1 MNMTHEPLVQFH
13 DVQLGYGQQV
23 VLENVRLDI
32 YRGDFFGLVGPN
44 GSGKTTLL
52 RCLLGILKPLRGQVT
67 RAEGVRIGYVPQ
79 REMLDPLFPLTAL
92 DIVLMGRYPHVGIFR
107 SPRRADRELAI
118 HCLEQVGLADFAQ
131 KLYRELSG
139 GQRQRVLI
147 ARALA
152 VQPNLL
158 VLDEPTNGLDLP
170 TEAAI
175 LGFIERLHQHDGLTI
190 VLVQPCVE
198 RGGSLRL
205 AYGSAAGW
213 STAGRRRGTADAGTG
228 AGGSIRRAR
237 VRAAVRPPLPC
248 GGTRGRGGIH
258 RWLIGSKHGGRRWF
272 RMLSVWASFWRWL
285 QAISACMSC

>member
-92 DIVLMGRYPHVGIFR
+92 DIVLMGRYPHVGAFR
-107 SPRRADRELAI
+107 SPRRADRELAMR
-118 HCLEQVGLADFAQ
+118 CLEQVGLVDYAD

-152 VQPNLL
+152 VQPSLL

-175 LGFIERLHQHDGLTI
+175 LGFIQRLHQHDGLTI
-190 VLVQPCVE
+190 VLVSHVLNVVARYASRMGVLLDGRLLVGDAEQLMREPVLKEVYGVPVCVQ
-198 RGGSLRL
+198 
-205 AYGSAAGW
+205 
-213 STAGRRRGTADAGTG
+213 
-228 AGGSIRRAR
+228 R
-237 VRAAVRPPLPC
+237 VDHHYIVAVRELEE
-248 GGTRGRGGIH
+248 
-258 RWLIGSKHGGRRWF
+258 
-272 RMLSVWASFWRWL
+272 V
-285 QAISACMSC
+285 SADG